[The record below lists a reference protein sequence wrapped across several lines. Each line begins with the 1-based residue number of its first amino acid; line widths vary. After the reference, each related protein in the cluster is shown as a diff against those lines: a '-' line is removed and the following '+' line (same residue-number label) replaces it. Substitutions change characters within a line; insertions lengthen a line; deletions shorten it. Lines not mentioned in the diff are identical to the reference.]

1 MFHHFH
7 NDIIHTKTEGSIDKD
22 DFYKIMNYVG
32 RNNILDADIF
42 FEKYINNNLKD
53 NEVCLTF
60 DDKIYNI

>member
-22 DFYKIMNYVG
+22 DFYKIMNFVG